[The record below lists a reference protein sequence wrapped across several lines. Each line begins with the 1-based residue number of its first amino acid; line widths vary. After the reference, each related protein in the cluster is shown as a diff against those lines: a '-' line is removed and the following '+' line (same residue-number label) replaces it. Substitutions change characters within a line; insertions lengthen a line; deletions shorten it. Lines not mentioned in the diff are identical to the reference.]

1 MKKQPLP
8 RQNKKKK
15 VRDLEQER
23 LFELTRYE
31 QEVRSQGF
39 QTIAGIDEAGRGPL
53 AGPVVAAACIIPDG
67 LYFRYINDSKQLPA
81 ELREVLFADIV
92 SHADVRYGVGVVCQK
107 EIDRVNIY
115 QATIIAMQKA
125 VAALSV
131 IPDYLLVDGLK
142 LPHETIPCMKIIQG
156 DALSQSIAAAS
167 IIAKVTRD
175 RLMVEYDDEWPQ
187 YGFKKHKGYST
198 PQHLEALKA
207 HGPCPLHRN
216 SFEPV
221 KALKEAVTVLE
232 FDFGAR

>member
-8 RQNKKKK
+8 RPNKKKV

-23 LFELTRYE
+23 LLTLTHYE

-39 QTIAGIDEAGRGPL
+39 RTIAGVDEAGRGPL

-81 ELREVLFADIV
+81 ELREVLYSDII
-92 SHADVRYGVGVVCQK
+92 SHADVRYGVGIICQK

-115 QATIIAMQKA
+115 QATILAMQQA
-125 VAALSV
+125 VAALSTC
-131 IPDYLLVDGLK
+131 PDYLLVDGLK
-142 LPHETIPCMKIIQG
+142 LPHPTIPCMKLIQG

-175 RLMVEYDDEWPQ
+175 RLMAEYHEEWPQ
-187 YGFKKHKGYST
+187 YGFKSHKGYGT
-198 PQHLEALKA
+198 PQHLTALRE
-207 HGPCPLHRN
+207 HGPCPLHRF

-221 KALKEAVTVLE
+221 KAFNPVATALE
-232 FDFGAR
+232 FNF